1 MMELL
6 ALQVVTQSPLIF
18 GDICYLTIHVSIV
31 LRNNIIFI
39 LIQISGIDMAILSL
53 ANHSILSYGTFGM
66 WGALLSNNGETII
79 PKIAL
84 KSAVGSEINEALNRH
99 NITSWKFL

>member
-1 MMELL
+1 MTF
-6 ALQVVTQSPLIF
+6 AI
-18 GDICYLTIHVSIV
+18 VSIV
-31 LRNNIIFI
+31 IRNNVIFI

-66 WGALLSNNGETII
+66 WGALLSNSGETII

-84 KSAVGSEINEALNRH
+84 KSEVGREINEALNRH

>member
-1 MMELL
+1 
-6 ALQVVTQSPLIF
+6 
-18 GDICYLTIHVSIV
+18 
-31 LRNNIIFI
+31 
-39 LIQISGIDMAILSL
+39 MAILSL

-84 KSAVGSEINEALNRH
+84 KSEVGNEINEALNGH
-99 NITSWKFL
+99 NITNWKFL